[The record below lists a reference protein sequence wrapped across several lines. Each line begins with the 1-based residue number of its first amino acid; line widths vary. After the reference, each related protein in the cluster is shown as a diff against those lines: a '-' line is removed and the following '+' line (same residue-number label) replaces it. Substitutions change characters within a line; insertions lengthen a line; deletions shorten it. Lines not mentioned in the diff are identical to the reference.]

1 MARELDFMNAIRPFS
16 TPLDGPGGS
25 LLDLPVAA
33 LAGLSL
39 AFAAFAIPNELLN
52 ALLAWSGLRPLFAA
66 IGVDAR
72 IGLGGTGAVAVF
84 GAVFL
89 LLRWLDGLGGHRSE
103 PQAAERPRVRR
114 RDAHPDAPPPTPLF
128 AARELAEPDFALPIP
143 VRRSWLP
150 EKPDST
156 AAMSSSPAAP
166 SRPANLDELVAR
178 LEQRL
183 GAGREGPDAR
193 PAATAAQVRPEPAGD
208 RLQSAIESLQRLAAG
223 RS

>member
-1 MARELDFMNAIRPFS
+1 MNATRLFP

-39 AFAAFAIPNELLN
+39 AFAAFALPDELLN
-52 ALLAWSGLRPLFAA
+52 ALLARSGLGPLFAT

-72 IGLGGTGAVAVF
+72 IGLGGTGALAVF

-89 LLRWLDGLGGHRSE
+89 LLRWLDGPGGHRSE
-103 PQAAERPRVRR
+103 AHGPERPRVRR
-114 RDAHPDAPPPTPLF
+114 RDAHPDAPPPAPLF
-128 AARELAEPDFALPIP
+128 AARELAEPDYAPPVP

-150 EKPDST
+150 EKPDL
-156 AAMSSSPAAP
+156 AAP
-166 SRPANLDELVAR
+166 VFAPPPESSRPANLDELVAR

-183 GAGREGPDAR
+183 GAGREATDAL
-193 PAATAAQVRPEPAGD
+193 PAAAAPRVRPEPAGD

-223 RS
+223 RG